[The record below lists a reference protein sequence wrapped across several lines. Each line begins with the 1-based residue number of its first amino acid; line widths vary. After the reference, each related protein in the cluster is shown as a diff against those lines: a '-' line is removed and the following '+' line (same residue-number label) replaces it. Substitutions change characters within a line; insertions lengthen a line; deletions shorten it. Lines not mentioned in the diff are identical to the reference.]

1 MYLSPQSDTVGM
13 SEQDDVVRE
22 LHKIPGVSE
31 KCALGLY
38 LLGLRKQS
46 DLKGRDPLEL
56 YAKLKERKD
65 FYAEPCMQNMLKIA
79 VAMANKDAENIMKG

>member
-1 MYLSPQSDTVGM
+1 MG
-13 SEQDDVVRE
+13 EQEDVVKD

-38 LLGLRKQS
+38 LLGIRKKD
-46 DLKGRDPLEL
+46 DLKDKDPVAM
-56 YAKLKERKD
+56 YAALKERKD

-79 VAMANKDAENIMKG
+79 VSMAKKGAENIMKG